1 MKDAGMAEKNTPSAC
16 PFRAPGAL
24 FLGDFGVGKSAVIN
38 ALLRREALNT
48 SREES
53 MALPTFVTRGASS
66 EAAFAALGAD
76 GVTLHDKEH
85 DEFLVIR
92 QDRNN
97 EPGYLALAALFPA
110 TPFRDLVLIDTAGTS
125 SETARTVDVERV
137 RHTGDFIM
145 VITADIEYWN
155 ARHTMDFIA
164 AQQERFGG
172 HMLLVANKAD
182 HLNAPEIR
190 RIREKAPA
198 RMRAFGIANPP
209 PFFAVSARLESA
221 RQETQN
227 EYRHRTRHE
236 VREMCDAGFDALRVA
251 LYEFE
256 ASKDHS
262 GGPPAFEDL
271 FAAQLA
277 APFIEREGSVVV

>member
-1 MKDAGMAEKNTPSAC
+1 MAENTTSGVSA
-16 PFRAPGAL
+16 FRAPGAL

-53 MALPTFVTRGASS
+53 MALPTFVTRGDGS

-76 GVTLHDKEH
+76 GATIHEKDH

-97 EPGYLALAALFPA
+97 EPGYLALAAHFPA
-110 TPFRDLVLIDTAGTS
+110 TPYRNLVLIDTAGTS
-125 SETARTVDVERV
+125 SETARTVDVGRV
-137 RHTGDFIM
+137 KDTGALIM
-145 VITADIEYWN
+145 VVTTDIEYWN

-164 AQQERFGG
+164 EQQERFGG
-172 HMLLVANKAD
+172 HMLVAANKAD
-182 HLNAPEIR
+182 HLNAHEIR

-198 RMRAFGIANPP
+198 RMRAFGITNPP

-221 RQETQN
+221 RHETQN

-256 ASKDHS
+256 ARHENPDSAPTFDN
-262 GGPPAFEDL
+262 L
-271 FAAQLA
+271 FTAQLA

>member
-1 MKDAGMAEKNTPSAC
+1 MAENTTPGASA
-16 PFRAPGAL
+16 FQAPGAL

-53 MALPTFVTRGASS
+53 MALPTFVVRGGAP

-76 GVTLHDKEH
+76 GLTVSEKDH

-97 EPGYLALAALFPA
+97 EPGYLALAAHFPA
-110 TPFRDLVLIDTAGTS
+110 TPFRSLVLIDTAGTS
-125 SETARTVDVERV
+125 SETARTVDVGRVER
-137 RHTGDFIM
+137 TSDLMM

-164 AQQERFGG
+164 GQQERFGG
-172 HMLLVANKAD
+172 HMVVVANKAD
-182 HLNAPEIR
+182 HLNAHEIR

-221 RQETQN
+221 RHETQN

-236 VREMCDAGFDALRVA
+236 VRELCDAGFDALRVA

-256 ASKDHS
+256 AAH
-262 GGPPAFEDL
+262 GAPAGAPGFEDL
-271 FAAQLA
+271 FAAPLA
-277 APFIEREGSVVV
+277 APFIEREGSVAA